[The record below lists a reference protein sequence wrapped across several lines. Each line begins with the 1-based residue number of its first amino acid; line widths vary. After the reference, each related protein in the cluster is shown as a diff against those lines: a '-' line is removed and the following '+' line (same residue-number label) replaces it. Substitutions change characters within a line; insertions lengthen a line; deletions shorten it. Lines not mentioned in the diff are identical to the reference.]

1 VDAQARVVCHGS
13 ILPPPCSRQTILQ
26 VSGGTNGRCAHSFF
40 GVTAR
45 SRRGPPPG
53 RTSLLEREATVAA
66 LRRLVEPLLD
76 AEGMSL
82 VDIQWNRRGR
92 RWVLTLFIDK
102 EGGVS
107 LDDCAQISRQV
118 GERIDVENLID
129 HAYTLEVSSP
139 GLDRPLRTLADY
151 ARFAEHL
158 VRIITTMPIQGRS
171 TIVGR
176 LKGVEGQT
184 VLVHDE
190 RAGIIPVPVTQI
202 KHARLEIEF

>member
-1 VDAQARVVCHGS
+1 M
-13 ILPPPCSRQTILQ
+13 L
-26 VSGGTNGRCAHSFF
+26 
-40 GVTAR
+40 
-45 SRRGPPPG
+45 
-53 RTSLLEREATVAA
+53 LLEREATVAA
-66 LRRLVEPLLD
+66 LRRLIEPLLE

-82 VDIQWNRRGR
+82 IDIQWNRRGR
-92 RWVLTLFIDK
+92 RWALILFIEK

-118 GERIDVENLID
+118 GERIEVDTVID

-151 ARFAEHL
+151 ERFREHL
-158 VRIITTMPIQGRS
+158 VRITTTIPIQGRS

-184 VLVHDE
+184 VLVQDE
-190 RAGIIPVPVTQI
+190 RAGMVPVPMTQI